1 MTFLKSRYGHQLYK
15 AHVFF
20 VLTDSKKKKNRE
32 QHYIV
37 IIERH
42 YSTPLVTITTMAQS
56 SICRFKKHKMKEF
69 INFTRQLMV
78 IKITYTEI

>member
-1 MTFLKSRYGHQLYK
+1 MDTSYINHMS
-15 AHVFF
+15 FF
-20 VLTDSKKKKNRE
+20 SVNRFQKKKENRK

-37 IIERH
+37 ITERH
-42 YSTPLVTITTMAQS
+42 YSTPLVTITTTAQS

-78 IKITYTEI
+78 IKVTDIKI

>member
-1 MTFLKSRYGHQLYK
+1 MDTSYINHMSFFL
-15 AHVFF
+15 A
-20 VLTDSKKKKNRE
+20 LTDSKKNKENRK

-37 IIERH
+37 ITERH
-42 YSTPLVTITTMAQS
+42 YSTPLVTITTTAQS

-78 IKITYTEI
+78 IKVTDIKI